1 MTSRTTRWLDQIAHS
16 CDRFKVYMMNDN
28 QTPVRTK
35 VHITSEAIFPH
46 YSFRDGVTMA
56 SPVVSKPAMED
67 TNM

>member
-16 CDRFKVYMMNDN
+16 CDRFKVYMTNDK
-28 QTPVRTK
+28 QTPVRSK
-35 VHITSEAIFPH
+35 VHITSEPIFPH

-56 SPVVSKPAMED
+56 SLVVSKSAVED

>member
-1 MTSRTTRWLDQIAHS
+1 MT
-16 CDRFKVYMMNDN
+16 NDN

-46 YSFRDGVTMA
+46 YSFIDDGVTMA
-56 SPVVSKPAMED
+56 SPVFSKAAVED